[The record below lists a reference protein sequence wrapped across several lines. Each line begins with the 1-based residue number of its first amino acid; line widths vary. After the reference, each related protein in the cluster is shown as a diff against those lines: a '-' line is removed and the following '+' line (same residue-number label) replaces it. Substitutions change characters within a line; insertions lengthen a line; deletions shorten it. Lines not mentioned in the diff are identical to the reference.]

1 MKNLIIYLILTIFF
15 QSSYAQN
22 SFENK
27 KILDSNDEL
36 KIENDAKKMVE
47 YFRRLH
53 YPYENMT
60 ADQVQSVKEEVNR
73 IANESIFRRIDGNDF
88 LSATSD
94 WQFVGPYGMRSPGSP
109 YTIYSG
115 RVLAIETSSGE
126 MRVLS
131 ASGNL

>member
-73 IANESIFRRIDGNDF
+73 IANESLISFFNSCSFSFRAKRISEGKSIVTIC
-88 LSATSD
+88 LS
-94 WQFVGPYGMRSPGSP
+94 
-109 YTIYSG
+109 IY
-115 RVLAIETSSGE
+115 
-126 MRVLS
+126 
-131 ASGNL
+131 

>member
-73 IANESIFRRIDGNDF
+73 IANESIF
-88 LSATSD
+88 
-94 WQFVGPYGMRSPGSP
+94 Q
-109 YTIYSG
+109 IYSCSLHCF
-115 RVLAIETSSGE
+115 RFHRATAMLFLKTMLNFPKIV
-126 MRVLS
+126 
-131 ASGNL
+131 GNKIMLFNLL